1 MDVHT
6 KDQRHFN
13 MSRIRSQETQPEIIV
28 RKYLFSQGFRYR
40 KNVSHLPGKP
50 DIVMPKYKTVIFV
63 NGCFW
68 HGHEGCPKFV
78 QPKTNVEFWSNKILA
93 NKERDQRNYI
103 SLTSAGWKVIIIW
116 ECQLSSSNRKETL
129 EALKSRIING

>member
-103 SLTSAGWKVIIIW
+103 SLTSTGWKVIIIW